1 MWRLKVLTGV
11 ILGAAVLAGAAAY
24 AQVYAP
30 PRPPQEGRQTRDT
43 YEYRWG
49 SRAGPS
55 RLANYY
61 PRESTDRSIPGDAEV
76 LCTPDDRKGLKDCV
90 AVSEAPVGMG
100 FGRAAVKKVQVA
112 WRMRPKRLKPMI
124 QPDGRLLFAVHFS
137 PERRS
142 TRPLIVHPTWA
153 AAPGFDDMAAAWPAA
168 AGDLDAGAVTLRC
181 AVGAS
186 GELRDCRVVA
196 QNPQSSP
203 FGEAALGL
211 VDRFR
216 LRPSRVAPTD
226 TDVVV
231 SFSFLNPRS
240 PAASVRK
247 VSRPHWV
254 DVSGLRGA
262 FLPYPAA
269 AAEAGVTAG
278 VGVVDCLIADDGA
291 LTVCQIARED
301 PGGLGFGQ
309 AALFRATGLR
319 VSVWTPEGRPVSGVR
334 IKVPIV
340 IGVPDERLQD
350 QPLGPRLRQRDGN
363 IPGGPP

>member
-1 MWRLKVLTGV
+1 MNRLTLGLALCLTLG
-11 ILGAAVLAGAAAY
+11 GAAWAVGVATTGSPVPGPPFDLA
-24 AQVYAP
+24 
-30 PRPPQEGRQTRDT
+30 RDMA
-43 YEYRWG
+43 R
-49 SRAGPS
+49 SGPS
-55 RLANYY
+55 RLANHY

-76 LCTPDDRKGLKDCV
+76 LCTLDDRKQLKDCV

-100 FGRAAVKKVQVA
+100 FGRAAVMKVKAA
-112 WRMRPKRLKPMI
+112 WRMRPKRLPPMI

-142 TRPLIVHPTWA
+142 TRPLIMHPTWA
-153 AAPGFDDMAAAWPAA
+153 AAPGFDDMAGAWPAA
-168 AGDLDAGAVTLRC
+168 AGDLDAGAATLRC

-186 GELRDCRVVA
+186 GELLDCRVVA
-196 QNPQSSP
+196 LNPQSSP

-216 LRPSRVAPTD
+216 LRPSRVSPTEA
-226 TDVVV
+226 DVVV

-240 PAASVRK
+240 PAASARK
-247 VSRPHWV
+247 VSRPDWV
-254 DVSGLRGA
+254 DVSGLHGG

-291 LTVCQIARED
+291 LTDCQIARED
-301 PGGLGFGQ
+301 PDGLGFGQ
-309 AALFRATGLR
+309 GALFRATGLR

-334 IKVPIV
+334 IKTPIQFQV
-340 IGVPDERLQD
+340 AKDGASV
-350 QPLGPRLRQRDGN
+350 QPPEPRLPQSERDL
-363 IPGGPP
+363 PGRRN